1 MTISMTALIIVFVV
15 TVVFG
20 VPVAFCLGLAGL
32 AFILLSPTLPANI
45 MPTIMFGAVDSFP
58 LMAIPFFIMAGDV
71 ISRAGILPRLIDF
84 ADALV
89 GHFRGGLAQVT
100 IIATLFFAGVT
111 GVALAEA
118 AAVGAMLIPSMVRQ
132 GYSAPYAAALVSS
145 SSVVGAIIP
154 PSVGMII
161 FAHVYG
167 SGISVGKMFLCG
179 DIPGL
184 MIIAALMISVYI
196 QSYYKTAIPKVKKFQ
211 FANVVRTF
219 PGALLGL
226 MVPVIIRGGII
237 SGMFTPTESGAVAV
251 MYGLLVGFFITRNLT
266 LNDVK
271 ESVLRSC
278 KASCVVMILMATA
291 KIISWI
297 LISHQIPHQLAQVFT
312 AGISSPQVFLLVSMG
327 IFLLLGF
334 VMEGLAIMIMLT
346 PVLGPLAVTYGI
358 DPHVFGLLVVMTVQ
372 IALITPPVALALFIV
387 TPLANCTVM
396 EAAKEI
402 WMFLSAIALVIV
414 LIIFF
419 PEIALWLPSKL
430 GY

>member
-1 MTISMTALIIVFVV
+1 MAMTALIIVFVA
-15 TVVFG
+15 TVLFG

-32 AFILLSPTLPANI
+32 AFIFFTETLPASI
-45 MPTIMFGAVDSFP
+45 LPTIMFGGIDSFP

-100 IIATLFFAGVT
+100 ILATLFFAGVT

-132 GYSAPYAAALVSS
+132 GYSAPYSAALVSS
-145 SSVVGAIIP
+145 SSIVGAIIP

-161 FAHVYG
+161 YAHVYG

-184 MIIAALMISVYI
+184 MIIIALMVCVYI
-196 QSYYKTAIPKVKKFQ
+196 QSYYKTSIPKVKTFQ

-226 MVPVIIRGGII
+226 MLPVIIRGGIL

-251 MYGLLVGFFITRNLT
+251 MYGLLVGFFVTRSLT
-266 LNDVK
+266 WNDVK

-278 KASCVVMILMATA
+278 KASCTVLILMSTA
-291 KIISWI
+291 KVISWI
-297 LISHQIPHQLAQVFT
+297 LITNQVPQALAQIFT
-312 AGISSPQVFLLVSMG
+312 SGITSPQAFLLIAMG

-334 VMEGLAIMIMLT
+334 VMEGLALMVMLT
-346 PVLGPLAVTYGI
+346 PVLGPLAVSYGI

-372 IALITPPVALALFIV
+372 IALITPPVALSLFIV
-387 TPLANCTVM
+387 TPLAGCTVM

-402 WMFLSAIALVIV
+402 WMFLSAIALVII

-419 PEIALWLPSKL
+419 PEIALWLPNQL

>member
-1 MTISMTALIIVFVV
+1 MAMTALVLVFVV
-15 TVVFG
+15 TVLFG

-32 AFILLSPTLPANI
+32 AFILLSTSLPASI
-45 MPTIMFGAVDSFP
+45 LPTIMFGAIDSFP

-100 IIATLFFAGVT
+100 ILATLFFAGVT

-132 GYSAPYAAALVSS
+132 GYSAPYSAALVSS

-184 MIIAALMISVYI
+184 MIIAALMICVYI
-196 QSYYKTAIPKVKKFQ
+196 QSYYKTSIPKVKKFD
-211 FANVVRTF
+211 FSLVVKTF

-226 MVPVIIRGGII
+226 MLPVIIRGGII
-237 SGMFTPTESGAVAV
+237 SGVFTPTESGAVAV
-251 MYGLLVGFFITRNLT
+251 MYGLLIGFLVTKNLT
-266 LNDVK
+266 ISDVK

-278 KASCVVMILMATA
+278 KASCTVLILMSTA

-297 LISHQIPHQLAQVFT
+297 LITNQVPQDLAKIFT
-312 AGISSPQVFLLVSMG
+312 NGVSSPQVFLLISMG
-327 IFLLLGF
+327 VILLLGF
-334 VMEGLAIMIMLT
+334 VMEGLAIMVMLT
-346 PVLGPLAVTYGI
+346 PVLGPLALNYGI
-358 DPHVFGLLVVMTVQ
+358 DPHIFGLLTVMTVQ

-402 WMFLSAIALVIV
+402 WLFLISIALIVI

-419 PEIALWLPSKL
+419 PDIALWLPRQL